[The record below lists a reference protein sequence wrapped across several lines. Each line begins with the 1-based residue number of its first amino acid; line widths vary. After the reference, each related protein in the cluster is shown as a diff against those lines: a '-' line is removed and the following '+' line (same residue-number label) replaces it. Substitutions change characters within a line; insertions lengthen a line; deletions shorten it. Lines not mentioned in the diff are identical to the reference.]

1 MILQDKNIFSVGS
14 LTNTYDTLPVGTYRV
29 KFDDRTNSYFLQKT
43 NDFESPA
50 KIYGNMDCVDR
61 ILNTFKSGERNLS
74 VLLVGL
80 KGSGKTLTAK
90 QICIKSALPVLLI
103 DELYEGTDF
112 ISFLSS
118 PELGSCVI
126 LIDEYEKIYTKR
138 DGELTMLQILD
149 GACNAKHLFVLT
161 VNEMSNIN
169 SNLLN
174 RPSRIFYRKIYESIP
189 DDVLIEILD
198 KELINQIWRE
208 EMMQV
213 FDKFTS
219 LSYDI
224 VMSLINEVNRY
235 DESPLECAKLMNF
248 TPESVFVSVTQ
259 THTDGKTRMLNTQ
272 HLYLSEVKHEVSR
285 YHKSDVD
292 SDYDWIYIPTNDL
305 RRVAR
310 NTWEYKDDLGNTFTF
325 TKTSYSNLLF

>member
-14 LTNTYDTLPVGTYRV
+14 LTNTHDTLPTGTYRV
-29 KFDDRTNSYFLQKT
+29 KFDDRSNAYFLQKT

-61 ILNTFKSGERNLS
+61 ILNTFKSGEKNLS

-80 KGSGKTLTAK
+80 KGAGKTITAK
-90 QICIKSALPVLLI
+90 QICIKSQLPVLLI

-126 LIDEYEKIYTKR
+126 FIDEYEKIYTRR

-149 GACNAKHLFVLT
+149 GACSAKHLFVLT

-169 SNLLN
+169 SNLIN

-198 KELINQIWRE
+198 KELINQVWRE

-248 TPESVFVSVTQ
+248 TPEAVYVSVTQ
-259 THTDGKTRMLNTQ
+259 THPDGKTRMLNAQ
-272 HLYLSEVKHEVSR
+272 HLYLSEVKHEVTR
-285 YHKSDVD
+285 YHKSDAD

-305 RRVAR
+305 KRTAR

>member
-1 MILQDKNIFSVGS
+1 
-14 LTNTYDTLPVGTYRV
+14 
-29 KFDDRTNSYFLQKT
+29 
-43 NDFESPA
+43 
-50 KIYGNMDCVDR
+50 MDCVDR
-61 ILNTFKSGERNLS
+61 VLNTFKDGDKNLS

-90 QICIKSALPVLLI
+90 QICIKSQLPVLLI

-126 LIDEYEKIYTKR
+126 FIDEYEKIYTRR

-169 SNLLN
+169 SNLIN

-189 DDVLIEILD
+189 DDVLVEILN
-198 KELINQIWRE
+198 KELINQAWRE

-224 VMSLINEVNRY
+224 VMSLVNEVNRY

-248 TPESVFVSVTQ
+248 TPEAVYVSVTQ
-259 THTDGKTRMLNTQ
+259 THPDGKTRMLNAQ

-285 YHKSDVD
+285 YHKSDSD
-292 SDYDWIYIPTNDL
+292 SDYDWIYIPTKDL
-305 RRVAR
+305 KRIAR
-310 NTWEYKDDLGNTFTF
+310 NTWEYKDEFGNTFTF
-325 TKTSYSNLLF
+325 TKTSFSNLLF

>member
-1 MILQDKNIFSVGS
+1 MILQDKNVFSVGS
-14 LTNTYDTLPVGTYRV
+14 LTNTYDKLPVGTYRV
-29 KFDDRTNSYFLQKT
+29 KFDERANAYFLQKT
-43 NDFESPA
+43 NDFEPPK

-61 ILNTFKSGERNLS
+61 VLNTFKDGDKNLS

-90 QICIKSALPVLLI
+90 QICIKSQLPVLLI

-126 LIDEYEKIYTKR
+126 LIDEYEKIYTRR

-169 SNLLN
+169 SNLIN

-189 DDVLIEILD
+189 EDVLIEILD
-198 KELINQIWRE
+198 NELVNQNWRS

-213 FDKFTS
+213 FDKFTA

-224 VMSLINEVNRY
+224 VMSLVKEVNRY
-235 DESPLECAKLMNF
+235 DESPIGCAKLMNF
-248 TPESVFVSVTQ
+248 TPESVYVSVTQ
-259 THTDGKTRMLNTQ
+259 THPDGVTRMLNSQ
-272 HLYLSEVKHEVSR
+272 HLYLSETKHEVCR
-285 YHKSDVD
+285 YENSKSD
-292 SDYDWIYIPTNDL
+292 SDYNWVNLPVKDFKRID
-305 RRVAR
+305 RGV
-310 NTWEYKDDLGNTFTF
+310 WEYKDEFGNTFTF
-325 TKTSYSNLLF
+325 TKTSFTNLLF